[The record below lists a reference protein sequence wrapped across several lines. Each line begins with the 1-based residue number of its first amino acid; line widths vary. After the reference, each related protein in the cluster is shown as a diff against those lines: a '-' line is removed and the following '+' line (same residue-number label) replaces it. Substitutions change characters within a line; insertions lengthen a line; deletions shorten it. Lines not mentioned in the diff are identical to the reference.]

1 MIVLFR
7 ISTVRIE
14 SSDSSPSF
22 AAVGGDLEYRQS
34 AKVLAEHTL
43 TLHRNPQQRQRLPFQ
58 HTLTRDGEQR
68 YIHIRKTMAATA
80 SVGHQPV
87 FDAPSQFRLTQFM
100 SAPQTNAKTST
111 VDAYLTPTTTRTA
124 DVGPIA
130 QATRP
135 PVSSQNNKNLESPR
149 AMAQDHPNSSPHM
162 GLLELVERSSNTS
175 IEGVLGP
182 NKDGRVRNP
191 VPSKLKG
198 KTDTKQGNFGVMHMG
213 QSPGK
218 KTEAQARDNAAERD
232 AAARRTSENTASR
245 AKAAQQDKY
254 MPPKKRGLEATLNDT
269 GSRGSPFAVSK
280 NDDRNR
286 ARPLAP
292 DETKVEQ
299 ARLLTLLRSI
309 NPVTVVDQI
318 CKAVAYFGGIPGAPP
333 PEDGIFP
340 ESANTRETGA
350 LFIGWLAEIFP
361 DLSSRSP
368 EVPTKV
374 AAQTGKKK
382 SRPSAAGKKEVETGD
397 NEPPNSRNGYGYGPA
412 ISAPAWGLPP
422 SLALVNTPIPVPVAP
437 DGSQGGAV
445 PVYEQSKAV
454 EQLPDTPRKVHYDD
468 PNDTAASKRRRG
480 RPKGSR
486 NKGGKGDG
494 EPESGSNNAEQQASP
509 EMTSDATNTQLPVVG
524 YGVMNQQP
532 SMQKPAQTYQ
542 YPAQSWNN
550 TAKSQTGQSMVAP
563 TDDQLSPEEHAVLV
577 AFRHGVDT
585 SINSSAPPVPP
596 TTVPVNNTIGGAL
609 PNEKKRKRAPAKPK
623 QIAAPVSSTSVT
635 NPPAEFIQASHN
647 TPILPPTNA
656 LNNTMA
662 MGQSQDPIQWTSTAT
677 TTTTTPIIPPA
688 KKPRVRKPK
697 APAPAPA
704 PTPVPTEPP
713 VRNQT
718 ASVVS
723 NATPPISASTI
734 PDLQATVPQTS
745 QPVSRPPAEGL
756 EAHYERFAFQQQNG
770 RSNTPTIQ
778 PHVQQQQQARQQSK
792 PGSVPPQQ
800 STPQLQHQQLQHH
813 QMQQQK
819 SQQGTQQQSLQKD
832 DHKVTQ
838 ATSATSSSSRPSS
851 TSYYNNQ
858 QRAQPTAYNQQYPT
872 HQPSQLYAG
881 HQATPQ
887 LSTNSSATAATNN
900 YNSRTYNSHVLAQ
913 ASPQF
918 SQSEASYRTASP
930 HTIAQP
936 SPSFSQTE
944 TGFRTNSH
952 TITQP
957 TTSYSQP
964 ENPYRAPTTHAM
976 AQPTASYAQPR
987 AHAQPQASHQSH
999 YNHFSDSS
1007 FIDLPTLE
1015 SLGHTSNNA
1024 SSASVGMGVGGY
1036 GQSLG
1041 VGHSTSR
1048 ATGGSNNLY
1057 GTSSGLSNAYDTSSN
1072 DLLRGVSRSGSNP
1085 NSGYGTGSSGLSA
1098 FDNAGNTEQD
1108 LRERLIRGM
1117 GRR

>member
-1 MIVLFR
+1 M
-7 ISTVRIE
+7 
-14 SSDSSPSF
+14 
-22 AAVGGDLEYRQS
+22 
-34 AKVLAEHTL
+34 AEV
-43 TLHRNPQQRQRLPFQ
+43 
-58 HTLTRDGEQR
+58 
-68 YIHIRKTMAATA
+68 A
-80 SVGHQPV
+80 
-87 FDAPSQFRLTQFM
+87 
-100 SAPQTNAKTST
+100 
-111 VDAYLTPTTTRTA
+111 
-124 DVGPIA
+124 
-130 QATRP
+130 RP
-135 PVSSQNNKNLESPR
+135 LSSQNINTEPPR
-149 AMAQDHPNSSPHM
+149 GMSQNHPNSSPHM
-162 GLLELVERSSNTS
+162 GLLEIVERSSN

-254 MPPKKRGLEATLNDT
+254 MPPKKRGLEATMNEP

-309 NPVTVVDQI
+309 NPLTVVDQI

-350 LFIGWLAEIFP
+350 LFIGWVAEIFP

-368 EVPTKV
+368 EVPTKIP
-374 AAQTGKKK
+374 AQAGKKK
-382 SRPSAAGKKEVETGD
+382 SRPSAAGKKEVDTGD

-437 DGSQGGAV
+437 DGNHGGAI
-445 PVYEQSKAV
+445 PVYEQNKVA
-454 EQLPDTPRKVHYDD
+454 EQLPDTSITAQYDD
-468 PNDTAASKRRRG
+468 PNDTASKRRRG

-509 EMTSDATNTQLPVVG
+509 EMTSDTTINQLPVG
-524 YGVMNQQP
+524 YGMMNQQP
-532 SMQKPAQTYQ
+532 TMQKPAQTYQ

-550 TAKSQTGQSMVAP
+550 PPKSQTGQNMVAP
-563 TDDQLSPEEHAVLV
+563 VDDQFSPEEQAVLV

-585 SINSSAPPVPP
+585 SIGSSNPSVPP
-596 TTVPVNNTIGGAL
+596 PIVPVKNATGGTL
-609 PNEKKRKRAPAKPK
+609 PNEKKRKRAPAKSK
-623 QIAAPVSSTSVT
+623 QIAAPANSAPAAA
-635 NPPAEFIQASHN
+635 NPPAEYIQASQN
-647 TPILPPTNA
+647 TPILPPSNA
-656 LNNTMA
+656 LNNTMT
-662 MGQSQDPIQWTSTAT
+662 MSQSQDPIQWSSST
-677 TTTTTPIIPPA
+677 TTAPILPPA

-697 APAPAPA
+697 PPAPIPAPAPQ
-704 PTPVPTEPP
+704 VPTEPP
-713 VRNQT
+713 ARTQT

-734 PDLQATVPQTS
+734 PDLQATVPQAS
-745 QPVSRPPAEGL
+745 QPIARPPAEGL
-756 EAHYERFAFQQQNG
+756 EAHYERFAFQNQNG

-778 PHVQQQQQARQQSK
+778 PQVQQQQQQPRQQSK
-792 PGSVPPQQ
+792 PASVPPQQ

-832 DHKVTQ
+832 DHKVPQ
-838 ATSATSSSSRPSS
+838 ATSSASSSSRPSS

-858 QRAQPTAYNQQYPT
+858 QRAQPTAYSQQYPT
-872 HQPSQLYAG
+872 HQSSQLYAG

-887 LSTNSSATAATNN
+887 LSNNSSATAATNN
-900 YNSRTYNSHVLAQ
+900 YNNRTYNSHVLAQ

-918 SQSEASYRTASP
+918 SQSESSYRTASP

-944 TGFRTNSH
+944 SGFRTNSH

-957 TTSYSQP
+957 SASYSQP

-987 AHAQPQASHQSH
+987 AHTQPQASHQSH
-999 YNHFSDSS
+999 YNHFPDST

-1015 SLGHTSNNA
+1015 SLGHTSNNP
-1024 SSASVGMGVGGY
+1024 SSGSVGMSVGAY
-1036 GQSLG
+1036 GQTLG

-1048 ATGGSNNLY
+1048 ATGGSNSLY
-1057 GTSSGLSNAYDTSSN
+1057 GTSSGLNAYDASSN

-1108 LRERLIRGM
+1108 LRERLMRGM